1 MKHKILVF
9 MPSIEGGGVEKNFF
23 LVCNYL
29 VNKVNTLKVLTV
41 SKKFKKKFN
50 KSIILITP
58 SSKKWDNFSRRI
70 KYFIA
75 ILLLIKEIVKNRDTI
90 IFAFQ
95 ANIYCILICKFF
107 SVKVIAR
114 SNTAPIG
121 WSKNFIKR
129 YIFKKILSLSNIVMV
144 NSLQFKND
152 LMRDLN
158 VKSKCIYNPLNK
170 YEIVKR
176 SKEKSK
182 KIFSKKNK
190 LKIINIGRFTD
201 QKDQLT
207 FLKSLNNLKDE
218 INFEAC
224 IIGRGVLK
232 SQLQKYILDNKLSK
246 FVKIVNFVENPYPF
260 IKQSDLFVLTSK
272 YEGLP
277 NVLLEALTLK
287 KFIISS
293 SCHTGP
299 REILLN
305 GKGGLLFK
313 VGDHKE
319 LADRIKYYFFN
330 KKECKKLLD
339 RSFKS
344 LNRFDYKNNLFK
356 YYKLIDSLKS

>member
-152 LMRDLN
+152 LMKDLN

-232 SQLQKYILDNKLSK
+232 SQLQKYILDNKLSR
-246 FVKIVNFVENPYPF
+246 FVKIINFVENPYPF

>member
-1 MKHKILVF
+1 
-9 MPSIEGGGVEKNFF
+9 
-23 LVCNYL
+23 
-29 VNKVNTLKVLTV
+29 
-41 SKKFKKKFN
+41 
-50 KSIILITP
+50 
-58 SSKKWDNFSRRI
+58 
-70 KYFIA
+70 
-75 ILLLIKEIVKNRDTI
+75 
-90 IFAFQ
+90 
-95 ANIYCILICKFF
+95 
-107 SVKVIAR
+107 
-114 SNTAPIG
+114 
-121 WSKNFIKR
+121 
-129 YIFKKILSLSNIVMV
+129 MV

-232 SQLQKYILDNKLSK
+232 SQLQKYILDNKLSR

-319 LADRIKYYFFN
+319 LANRIKYYFFN

>member
-1 MKHKILVF
+1 M
-9 MPSIEGGGVEKNFF
+9 
-23 LVCNYL
+23 VCNYL

-232 SQLQKYILDNKLSK
+232 SQLQKYILDNKLSR
-246 FVKIVNFVENPYPF
+246 FVKIINFVENPYPF